1 MSLSKTL
8 NFKLDELV
16 RKAVNESVQE
26 TFADLLVEDER
37 TEQKHVSDQ
46 LKGMRA
52 QTEVEDV
59 EEADEEVSDEEKA
72 VKVARKKKEV
82 EIDVEEATPQVL
94 SPKELQKITVEDFVS
109 LLNRFRSGESLK
121 RKDTRR
127 QVTDYWENLT
137 SAEKKAVYAYAQGL
151 SQIVTSDVAG
161 AKAADP
167 SSYKIRTGDVK
178 SKAQAKEMS
187 PGKKSKELTDNKPA
201 GEAIPIVVGE
211 IADKRREQSRLKL
224 LAGK

>member
-82 EIDVEEATPQVL
+82 EIDVEETTPQVV

-127 QVTDYWENLT
+127 QITDYWENLT

-178 SKAQAKEMS
+178 PKARANKMS
-187 PGKKSKELTDNKPA
+187 PGKKSKELTDKKPA